1 MRSRISSSPFIFL
14 LMTKVPFLSFSWRV
28 PSKHLDPGKYSTRAL
43 LASPWPALQL
53 LPRGQQV
60 RTLVS
65 RSQRAEANST
75 LVGTLAAAEQP
86 WPTQKTLAT
95 LELRLLRWAVRAHD
109 AYLDAVECTDD
120 DGSGD
125 GGDGGDEEGNGSMA
139 VIGSDTATVKEL
151 VGLLQDMISM
161 LPSSPSATSEAVH
174 ELLSLPG
181 KKGRRVEQGRNSS
194 PAEESA
200 RVQLALAHHLW
211 LHYRLVVDSLARPA
225 ATAAGLG
232 ADAEP
237 EPEQE
242 PDSSQGPKVNMGFA
256 DARLARIEQATSA
269 LLSLQEQQQQRPL
282 QPPKMAATTSPQT
295 WHRWRETIREQQ
307 NILLAGV
314 ILGLLLSRLFS

>member
-1 MRSRISSSPFIFL
+1 M
-14 LMTKVPFLSFSWRV
+14 

-75 LVGTLAAAEQP
+75 LVGIIAAAEQP

-109 AYLDAVECTDD
+109 AYLDVAERTDD
-120 DGSGD
+120 DDSGD
-125 GGDGGDEEGNGSMA
+125 GGDDEEENGSMA
-139 VIGSDTATVKEL
+139 VTGSDTETVKAL
-151 VGLLQDMISM
+151 VGLLQDMNSM
-161 LPSSPSATSEAVH
+161 LPSSPSATSDSVR
-174 ELLSLPG
+174 ELLSLPS
-181 KKGRRVEQGRNSS
+181 KKGHRVEQGRNSS

-225 ATAAGLG
+225 TAAPRDGLG
-232 ADAEP
+232 ADAETEP
-237 EPEQE
+237 EPEPE
-242 PDSSQGPKVNMGFA
+242 PDPSQGPKVDMGGV
-256 DARLARIEQATSA
+256 DARLARIEQATNA

-282 QPPKMAATTSPQT
+282 QPPITAATASPQT
-295 WHRWRETIREQQ
+295 WYQWRESTRQQQ
-307 NILLAGV
+307 NILLAGIV
-314 ILGLLLSRLFS
+314 IGLLLSRLLS